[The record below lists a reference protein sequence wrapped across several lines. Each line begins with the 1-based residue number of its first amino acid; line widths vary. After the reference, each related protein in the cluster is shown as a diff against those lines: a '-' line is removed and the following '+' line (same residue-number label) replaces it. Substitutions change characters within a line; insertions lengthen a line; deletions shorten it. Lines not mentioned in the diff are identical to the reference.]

1 MRTLMYTVIMCGL
14 MYTFAML
21 PMVVLL
27 ILTWIVYGTVM
38 IFKYIGVM

>member
-1 MRTLMYTVIMCGL
+1 MYTVIMCGL

-27 ILTWIVYGTVM
+27 ILTWIVYGM
-38 IFKYIGVM
+38 QISLKYLGVI

>member
-1 MRTLMYTVIMCGL
+1 MYAIIMYSL

-27 ILTWIVYGTVM
+27 ILTWIVYG
-38 IFKYIGVM
+38 IHISLKYLGVI